1 MDGLLVKLL
10 YIYYLLQFLQVLVRS
25 ERKRKQPV
33 DYFLITRHQ

>member
-25 ERKRKQPV
+25 ERKRKQPL
-33 DYFLITRHQ
+33 DYF

>member
-33 DYFLITRHQ
+33 DYF